1 MNHANDNN
9 TINLF
14 KNSHVTYTRSSNEAP
29 DHRRAIL
36 STNSFDQKNRPPRK
50 RRRRRKKKETRDTY
64 IHTEGSAPSKSFSFI
79 TAVPQA
85 DPPA

>member
-1 MNHANDNN
+1 MKLPIIDAQSCRQ
-9 TINLF
+9 T
-14 KNSHVTYTRSSNEAP
+14 
-29 DHRRAIL
+29 L
-36 STNSFDQKNRPPRK
+36 STKKTIPLEREEEEE
-50 RRRRRKKKETRDTY
+50 KKKETRDTY

>member
-36 STNSFDQKNRPPRK
+36 STNSFDQKNHPPRK
-50 RRRRRKKKETRDTY
+50 RRRRRKKKKRE
-64 IHTEGSAPSKSFSFI
+64 IHTYTRREALLPSRSRL
-79 TAVPQA
+79 
-85 DPPA
+85 